1 MKRIGLTIV
10 GLIMGIAL
18 SKQTALADSGSATS
32 SLPLPA
38 LTAEWWQWALSIPTG
53 QNPQSDATGQYCMVG
68 QRGPVW
74 FLAGTFNGDT
84 ATRSCS
90 VPENTVLFFPVANA
104 ININSPNVCGSGPEN
119 ESVKDLRAMSKATI
133 DGATDLSVQVDGESA
148 NKLIQRVQSQVFEVA
163 LPEDNVFDAPCA
175 AAGYGN
181 VPAAIYSPTVDDGYY
196 VALGP
201 LKRGTHT
208 VHFQAMAGPN
218 GSNEDVTYNLT
229 VVPVLTK

>member
-1 MKRIGLTIV
+1 MSKISVAVVGALIGLILPV
-10 GLIMGIAL
+10 PLAVADGGAAPGPL
-18 SKQTALADSGSATS
+18 SE
-32 SLPLPA
+32 

-53 QNPQSDATGQYCMVG
+53 QNPQSDAIGQFCMVG
-68 QRGPVW
+68 QRGSVW

-84 ATRSCS
+84 ATRACS

-104 ININSPNVCGSGPEN
+104 ININSPNVCGSGSEN

-133 DGATDLSVQVDGESA
+133 DGATDLSVLVDGIPA
-148 NKLIQRVQSQVFEVA
+148 NKLIKRVQSLVFDVA
-163 LPEDNVFDAPCA
+163 LPEDNLFDAPCA
-175 AAGYGN
+175 AAGFGN
-181 VPAAIYSPTVDDGYY
+181 VPAAIYSPAVDDGYY

-229 VVPVLTK
+229 IVPVLTK